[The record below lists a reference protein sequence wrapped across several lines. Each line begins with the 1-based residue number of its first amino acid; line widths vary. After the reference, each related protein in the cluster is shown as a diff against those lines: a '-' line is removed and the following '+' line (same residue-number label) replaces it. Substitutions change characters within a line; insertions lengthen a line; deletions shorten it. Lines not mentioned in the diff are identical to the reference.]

1 MVTKPTTPARETAL
15 SLYDDDAQV
24 DDLTIDYPSSDGEPM
39 AETDEQYTAMT
50 YAVSAL
56 RVRYHDREDVYIAGD
71 MLVYYRMNCDN
82 IRVAPDVFVVFGA
95 TGSHRRDTWLVW
107 REGKVPDFV
116 MEIAS
121 PGTWRR
127 DVGVKRQ
134 IYAMLG
140 VNEYIRVDPTGQ
152 CFTPALEIDYL
163 DGTAYRRQPVAV
175 DEAGI
180 LRGYSVLLGLEI
192 CVLPGLEL
200 RLYDPATGQWLRSHQ
215 ETEDILAVAESALR
229 ISETARQATESDL
242 LQSEVARQ
250 AEAAARQTEA
260 AARQAAEAR
269 AQQAEA
275 ETARLRAE
283 LQRLQQQ

>member
-1 MVTKPTTPARETAL
+1 MVSKTTQPAPAGARTPC
-15 SLYDDDAQV
+15 DDGVV
-24 DDLTIDYPSSDGEPM
+24 DDLTIDYPCSDGEPM
-39 AETDEQYTAMT
+39 AESDEQYTAMT

-56 RVRYHDREDVYIAGD
+56 RVRYHHREDVYIAGD
-71 MLVYYRMNCDN
+71 MFVYYRMNRKD
-82 IRVAPDVFVVFGA
+82 IRVAPDVFAVFGA
-95 TGSHRRDTWLVW
+95 TGTHRRDTWLVW

-127 DVGVKRQ
+127 DVGEKRRL
-134 IYAMLG
+134 YALMA
-140 VNEYIRVDPTGQ
+140 VEEYIRFDPTGQ

-163 DGTAYRRQPVAV
+163 DGATYRRQPVSV

-180 LRGYSVLLGLEI
+180 LRGYSAVLGLEV

-215 ETEDILAVAESALR
+215 ETEDILAAAEGALR

-242 LQSEVARQ
+242 LQSE
-250 AEAAARQTEA
+250 T
-260 AARQAAEAR
+260 ARQAAEA
-269 AQQAEA
+269 EN
-275 ETARLRAE
+275 ARLRAE
-283 LQRLQQQ
+283 LARLRGTQ

>member
-1 MVTKPTTPARETAL
+1 MVSRTTKPARETAPFP
-15 SLYDDDAQV
+15 YDDDPQV

-39 AETDEQYTAMT
+39 AESDEQYTAMT

-56 RVRYHDREDVYIAGD
+56 RVRYHHRQDVYIAGD
-71 MLVYYRMNCDN
+71 MLVYYQMNRRN
-82 IRVAPDVFVVFGA
+82 IRVAPDVFAVFGA

-107 REGKVPDFV
+107 REGKAPDFV

-127 DVGVKRQ
+127 DVGIKRQ
-134 IYAMLG
+134 IYALLG
-140 VNEYIRVDPTGQ
+140 VREYIRVDPTGQ

-163 DGTAYRRQPVAV
+163 DGTAYRRQPVDA
-175 DEAGI
+175 DAAGI
-180 LRGYSVLLGLEI
+180 LRGYSAILGLEI
-192 CVLPGLEL
+192 CVLPDLEL
-200 RLYDPATGQWLRSHQ
+200 RLYDPATGHWLRSHQ
-215 ETEDILAVAESALR
+215 ETEDVLAVAERALR

-242 LQSEVARQ
+242 LQSE
-250 AEAAARQTEA
+250 T
-260 AARQAAEAR
+260 ARQAAEAR

-283 LQRLQQQ
+283 LQRRQQQ